1 MNLLMDKVC
10 VNYLYL
16 CFMYRTLN
24 LMKIC
29 CSVNQSVEVLEMKLT
44 VDSYAKQKV
53 LIGIDMWEYV
63 RTAHELCVVETV
75 VW

>member
-1 MNLLMDKVC
+1 
-10 VNYLYL
+10 
-16 CFMYRTLN
+16 MYRTLN
-24 LMKIC
+24 LMKI